1 MAAFLFQIEL
11 PPLTEEII
19 SEIPTHREHIN
30 KLFAESKLLNYSV
43 SIGKEYLWC
52 VVNADNQNEALDIVS
67 TFPLRKYFVDITCNP
82 LLFHNTIP
90 ASLEAISL
98 N

>member
-19 SEIPTHREHIN
+19 SEIPIHREHIN
-30 KLFAESKLLNYSV
+30 KLFAEGKLLNYSV
-43 SIGKEYLWC
+43 SVSREYIWC
-52 VVNADNQNEALDIVS
+52 VVNADHQTEALDIIS
-67 TFPLRKYFVDITCNP
+67 AFPLRRHFVDITCNP

-90 ASLEAISL
+90 VSLEAISL

>member
-1 MAAFLFQIEL
+1 MATFLFQIEL

-19 SEIPTHREHIN
+19 SEIPFHREYID
-30 KLFAESKLLNYSV
+30 KLFAEGKLLNYSV
-43 SIGKEYLWC
+43 SIGREHLWC
-52 VVNADNQNEALDIVS
+52 VVNADNQNEALEIVS

-90 ASLEAISL
+90 APLEAISL